1 MRQLT
6 CFKSYDIRGKLGE
19 ELNEAIAYDIGAA
32 IAQSLSPKSVVLGG
46 DCRETSAELKAAV
59 ARGLQ
64 DMGVDVLDIG
74 MCGTEEVYFAT
85 DHLNADAGVEVTASH
100 NPINYNG
107 MKIVGM
113 GSRAVCAVVEMSGIR

>member
-1 MRQLT
+1 MRQLS

-64 DMGVDVLDIG
+64 DMGVNVLDIG

-100 NPINYNG
+100 NPIDYNG
-107 MKIVGM
+107 MKIVGS
-113 GSRAVCAVVEMSGIR
+113 GSRPLSP